1 MSTKRHKQWWNDS
14 DGLIPTP
21 PRPSRLLLKEMHPQ
35 GSSHWSGQQVN
46 PALVGDASLP
56 WDDFPD
62 LGIHAQPTSSATGF
76 YLPLC
81 RSSWEPI
88 PVCVKLQHHVKCFI
102 CFLKS
107 QLCFF
112 YTALNTSSS
121 PQLHYFCIS
130 HPENIFWRFPL
141 VLVFKHSEQ
150 LHSTALVRQR

>member
-112 YTALNTSSS
+112 LHCSKH
-121 PQLHYFCIS
+121 QLQ
-130 HPENIFWRFPL
+130 PPAPL
-141 VLVFKHSEQ
+141 F
-150 LHSTALVRQR
+150 LHFTPGEYILAIPPGSGF